1 MAEPEDDTVDYVVV
15 GSGAGGGTVA
25 ARLASA
31 GMSVIVLEAGAD
43 PAELSAEGLPDD
55 YDVPAFH
62 PFASENKAMAWN
74 YRVHDFGDDAER
86 RPDVDAMGRRG
97 VLYPRA
103 RPARDRGARAPRG
116 SRAQPSG
123 PLRGPASST
132 RLVSLGSA
140 YATSCQATG

>member
-1 MAEPEDDTVDYVVV
+1 MPEDSVETFDYIVV

-25 ARLASA
+25 ARLSEA

-43 PAELSAEGLPDD
+43 PASLSAKDPPDD

-86 RPDVDAMGRRG
+86 RPGVDASGRRG
-97 VLYPRA
+97 ALYPR
-103 RPARDRGARAPRG
+103 RLHGPPRHDPDGAPRLG
-116 SRAQPSG
+116 LERHRRLDRRSFLERERHAAPF
-123 PLRGPASST
+123 PAA
-132 RLVSLGSA
+132 RELP
-140 YATSCQATG
+140 